1 MLKIWVEGIPEE
13 IDQFLEH
20 FEDYYRVLKRSKAYQ
35 NRNSEYVRVYVDV
48 SSPNDQ
54 PLKA

>member
-1 MLKIWVEGIPEE
+1 MLKIRVEGIPEE

-20 FEDYYRVLKRSKAYQ
+20 FEDYYRVLKRSKVYQ

>member
-1 MLKIWVEGIPEE
+1 MLKIRVEGIPEE